1 MNTAGK
7 TIQIFLPTGD
17 PSGLRLAEITTRIVQ
32 VVEIPRPQLDTFLAR
47 EESKSVGAYFLIA
60 RGESEVADQSVYV
73 GETEELGAR
82 LKQHHAS
89 KDFWDRALCVISRTH
104 SLTKTHVRF
113 LEWLCIQEIKK
124 ADRFKLVNGNAS
136 ACPHVS
142 EALKAEILEVFD
154 TARTL
159 LSTLGFQLFDPLVA
173 DAIKADAH
181 TRFYCKGAGGA
192 QGEGYYTNEGF
203 VVLKGSIARKDPVS
217 SFLKYKRNKERDELI
232 AAEKLLDQGDH
243 LVYAEDVLHN
253 SPSAAA
259 ICVLGR
265 NASGWKEWKNIDGVD
280 LDTIYRTPNDTEAT
294 Q

>member
-32 VVEIPRPQLDTFLAR
+32 VVEIPRVQLDTFLAR
-47 EESKSVGAYFLIA
+47 EEAKAVGAYFLIA
-60 RGESEVADQSVYV
+60 RSESEAGDQQVYV
-73 GETEELGAR
+73 GETEELGTR

-89 KDFWDRALCVISRTH
+89 KDFWDRALCVISRTQ

-113 LEWLCIQEIKK
+113 LEWLCIQQIQQ
-124 ADRFKLVNGNAS
+124 AGRFKLVNGNAA
-136 ACPHVS
+136 ACPHAS

-159 LSTLGFQLFDPLVA
+159 LSTLGFRLFDPLVSEA
-173 DAIKADAH
+173 TKADTQ
-181 TRFYCKGAGGA
+181 TRFHCKGAGGA
-192 QGEGYYTNEGF
+192 NGEGYLTNEGF
-203 VVLKGSIARKDPVS
+203 VVLQGSIARKEPVK
-217 SFLKYKRNKERDELI
+217 SFLKYKLNHERDELL
-232 AAEKLLDQGDH
+232 AAGKLRDQGDH
-243 LVYAEDVLHN
+243 LVYGEDVLHN

-265 NASGWKEWKNIDGVD
+265 NANGWTEWKNKDGVD
-280 LDTIYRTPNDTEAT
+280 LHTMYRASSEPE
-294 Q
+294 QEQ